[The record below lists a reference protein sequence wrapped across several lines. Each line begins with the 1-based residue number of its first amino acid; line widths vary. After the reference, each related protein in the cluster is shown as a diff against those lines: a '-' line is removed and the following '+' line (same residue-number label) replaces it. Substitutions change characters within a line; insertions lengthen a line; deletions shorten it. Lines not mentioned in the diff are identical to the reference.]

1 MKITCPYCGN
11 LFESSNAQCPHCFA
25 PNDQSPETTD
35 GSPATIDELRRWYA
49 DRHLPPYET
58 TRFFIGENVSEPQ
71 AFGIYRQGD
80 RVTVYKNKKDGSRM
94 IRYDGSDEGY
104 AVTEFLNKLK
114 EELLHQ
120 KQINFA
126 VKTDLPTGSMPS
138 SPHSGTAST
147 TPARRR
153 GCLTK
158 ILIVLLILLILGLI
172 FGRSSG
178 PSSQDFYDY
187 GSSTSY
193 SNPVVIV
200 PNTNPY
206 YSAPSYNNYTSTY
219 PSGNYGHNSFPEY
232 TDPDY
237 NFSEDSHWD
246 SGSSSS
252 SWNSGSSSDNDWDW
266 DSSDSWDS
274 GSTDWDS
281 DW

>member
-49 DRHLPPYET
+49 NRHLPPYET
-58 TRFFIGENVSEPQ
+58 TRFFIGENISEPR
-71 AFGIYRQGD
+71 AFGIYREGD
-80 RVTVYKNKKDGSRM
+80 RVIVYKNKNDGSRM
-94 IRYDGSDEGY
+94 IRYDGYDEGY
-104 AVTEFLNKLK
+104 AVSEFLNKLK
-114 EELLHQ
+114 EEFLHQ

-126 VKTDLPTGSMPS
+126 VKNDLPVSAAPS
-138 SPHSGTAST
+138 SPPSGTAST
-147 TPARRR
+147 TPAKRR

-158 ILIVLLILLILGLI
+158 ILLVLLILLILSLI
-172 FGRSSG
+172 FGRGGSS
-178 PSSQDFYDY
+178 STQDFSDY
-187 GSSTSY
+187 GGSSY
-193 SNPVVIV
+193 SGPVVIV

-206 YSAPSYNNYTSTY
+206 YSAPSYSNYSNTY
-219 PSGNYGHNSFPEY
+219 PYNDYGSYSFPEY
-232 TDPDY
+232 TDPDD
-237 NFSEDSHWD
+237 FSQDSHWD

-252 SWNSGSSSDNDWDW
+252 SWNSDSDWDW
-266 DSSDSWDS
+266 GSSDSWDS